1 MKKKNPEHYVDNDE
15 LREEIMKYTAQYKV
29 WAEEGKDPLTRPRLT
44 EKAGSMLLNIC
55 KRVSF
60 SRKFINYPYR
70 EEMVSDGLENCI
82 MYAHNYNPEISMNAF
97 AYFTQYAFYANVGRI
112 NKEKHEM
119 LKKAKYVQSIPLDD
133 ELLERMGGE
142 DDHSSLHG
150 ADSDNSNL
158 MDFLRDYYN
167 VELLPQEKEKLKK
180 LAKKQSKLAKPI
192 VGMGLFSNMN
202 NANIDESELNEIL
215 NDDTTT
221 E

>member
-1 MKKKNPEHYVDNDE
+1 MTKKNPEHYVDNDE
-15 LREEIMKYTAQYKV
+15 LREEIMKYTAQYKQWV
-29 WAEEGKDPLTRPRLT
+29 EDGKEPDSRPRLT

-119 LKKAKYVQSIPLDD
+119 LKKAKYIQSIPLDD
-133 ELLERMGGE
+133 DLLERMGN
-142 DDHSSLHG
+142 DDEHNTLQGSE
-150 ADSDNSNL
+150 ADNSTF

-167 VELLPQEKEKLKK
+167 VELLPQEKEKMKI
-180 LAKKQSKLAKPI
+180 LAKKQAKLAKPVI
-192 VGMGLFSNMN
+192 GKGLFSNMKV
-202 NANIDESELNEIL
+202 
-215 NDDTTT
+215 DDT
-221 E
+221 EISE

>member
-1 MKKKNPEHYVDNDE
+1 MTKKNPEHYVDNDE
-15 LREEIMKYTAQYKV
+15 LREEIMKYTAKYKV
-29 WAEEGKDPLTRPRLT
+29 WVEEGKDPDTRPRLS

-82 MYAHNYNPEISMNAF
+82 MYAHNYDPEISMNAF

-133 ELLERMGGE
+133 DLLERMGGE
-142 DDHSSLHG
+142 DEDTSI
-150 ADSDNSNL
+150 DSDNSNF

-167 VELLPQEKEKLKK
+167 VELLPQEKEKLKL
-180 LAKKQSKLAKPI
+180 LAKKQAKLAKPVI
-192 VGMGLFSNMN
+192 GKGLFSNMN
-202 NANIDESELNEIL
+202 VETS
-215 NDDTTT
+215 T
-221 E
+221 ETE